1 LMRMLGE
8 LVVTRSHLDD
18 NLKRLEADLSAPL
31 WRPLQDANLAMERQL
46 RDLREGVMRVRMVPI
61 GEIFERMK
69 FVIRDLA
76 REYDKRVKLELAG
89 EQTEIDKL
97 LVERMM
103 DAILHLVRNA
113 VSHGLETTS
122 ERLAM
127 GKPPEG
133 KISLRARPSAEIV
146 VIEIEDDGRGIDSAE
161 VAARARAL
169 GLVSADTVLD
179 NALLLD
185 LICAPGFST
194 REQVD
199 RASGRGVGLNVVKN
213 TILGLG
219 GSLELDTET
228 GRGTRFSI
236 QLPLTLAIADAL
248 IVSVGDHRFA
258 VPQSSVRE
266 VIEVDGPDVKAL
278 ENNEIIR
285 YRGGVLPLLRLG
297 SLFRLEQKA
306 PTHFHVFVVGA
317 GAGSVGIAVDRI
329 IGQREIVV
337 RAISDPLIRVTG
349 IAGATELGDGHI
361 VLILDTA
368 DLGRAARGQLAS
380 K

>member
-1 LMRMLGE
+1 
-8 LVVTRSHLDD
+8 
-18 NLKRLEADLSAPL
+18 
-31 WRPLQDANLAMERQL
+31 
-46 RDLREGVMRVRMVPI
+46 
-61 GEIFERMK
+61 
-69 FVIRDLA
+69 
-76 REYDKRVKLELAG
+76 
-89 EQTEIDKL
+89 
-97 LVERMM
+97 
-103 DAILHLVRNA
+103 
-113 VSHGLETTS
+113 
-122 ERLAM
+122 
-127 GKPPEG
+127 
-133 KISLRARPSAEIV
+133 
-146 VIEIEDDGRGIDSAE
+146 GRGIDSAE